1 MDHYLQE
8 LQQLIDF
15 SKEVPIQQAIYDGM
29 REWIIN
35 GSVPLGYRLNE
46 VHLSKTLNI
55 SRTPIRDA
63 IKQLTFEGLLESKQN
78 VGTMVRKVA
87 EQDVLEVYKLRV
99 SLETLSF
106 TNAMTNMTDQQ
117 FDQLNALL
125 DETALAHQ
133 QGDSEKVVELSKEF
147 NNQISAYAAMPRL
160 ESLLRNLKDYIHR
173 FRFIAMTSP
182 TRGAT
187 AIEEHKLI
195 VRAMRNRN
203 EEQIKAVVEEHLKYS
218 LLAILGYLHDE
229 QNESKSTR

>member
-35 GSVPLGYRLNE
+35 GSVPFGYRLNE
-46 VHLSKTLNI
+46 VHLSKALNI
-55 SRTPIRDA
+55 SRTPIRGA

-78 VGTMVRKVA
+78 LGTMVRKVT

-99 SLETLSF
+99 ALETLLF
-106 TNAMTNMTDQQ
+106 TNAMTNMTNQQ
-117 FDQLNALL
+117 FDELNELL

-147 NNQISAYAAMPRL
+147 NNKISTYAAMPRL
-160 ESLLRNLKDYIHR
+160 EALLRNLKEYIHR

-182 TRGAT
+182 IRGAT
-187 AIEEHKLI
+187 AIEEHRLI

-203 EEQIKAVVEEHLKYS
+203 EDQIKAVVEEHLKYS
-218 LLAILGYLHDE
+218 LSAILGYLHDE
-229 QNESKSTR
+229 QNESQSNS

>member
-8 LQQLIDF
+8 LQQIIDF

-35 GSVPLGYRLNE
+35 GGVPLGYRLNE

-78 VGTMVRKVA
+78 VGTMVRKVT

-99 SLETLSF
+99 ALETLSF